1 MSRETWQQTV
11 AAIEAE
17 GARHECVYLPEM
29 VARYRYIYPR
39 RGMTGPAFDA
49 ALAEG
54 YRRSGP
60 YLYATNCE
68 ACQACQPTRIVVS
81 EFRWSK
87 GMRRAENKG
96 DRCLEVRIGQPTV
109 DTRRVEL
116 YNLHRSE
123 RHLAAG
129 DEQLTAMDYTRFL
142 LESSCDSRE
151 ISFYG
156 DQQLIGCSI
165 VDVGHNALSAVYTYF
180 DPRYHAYSIGTYAIL
195 KMLRY
200 AAIEGKE
207 FVYLGLYVANNRH
220 LNYKA
225 RFLPQQRLIDRQ
237 WQAID
242 REEFPEQKQEM
253 T

>member
-68 ACQACQPTRIVVS
+68 ACQACQPTRIAIGQ
-81 EFRWSK
+81 FRWTKS
-87 GMRRAENKG
+87 MRRAENKG
-96 DRCLEVRIGQPTV
+96 DRLLEVRVGRPLV
-109 DTRRVEL
+109 DARRVEL
-116 YNLHRSE
+116 YNIHRGE
-123 RHLAAG
+123 RQLAAD
-129 DEQLTAMDYTRFL
+129 DEQLTAADYTRFL
-142 LESSCDSRE
+142 LESSCDTRE
-151 ISFYG
+151 ITFYF

-165 VDVGHNALSAVYTYF
+165 IDVGRAALSAVYTYF

-200 AAIEGKE
+200 AASQSIE

-225 RFLPQQRLIDRQ
+225 RFLPQERLVERQ
-237 WQAID
+237 WQAFD
-242 REEFPEQKQEM
+242 REE
-253 T
+253 